1 MKILSEANE
10 GILKILA
17 KFKKK
22 ADENRLLNYVVTEQT
37 EDGYLLFN
45 LLTRELLL
53 LSGEE
58 YENLQKEKDDVPEQ
72 SYLKDHWFLVPEST
86 NEKEL
91 AEFVRLLLT
100 TRQKKP
106 KHITGYT
113 VFPTTDC
120 NARCFY
126 CFELGRARIPMSEET
141 AHKVASYIR
150 DHCGGD
156 KVNIRWFGGEPLFNQ
171 QAIETICSDLRKEN
185 IEFKSTAVSNGYLF
199 DEETVKKAVS
209 GWNLKKVQI
218 TLDGTEQVYNK
229 TKAFI
234 YKNTSPYRT
243 VLTNI
248 GHLLDAEVSVQIRL
262 NMDLYNAEELLRL
275 VDELAERF
283 KGRKGFRVY
292 AHYIFEGNTPMA
304 ESHTA
309 SEWEEREKA
318 MIRLEERIAMHG
330 LSGKGGISRNYRL
343 NHCMADSGRSVT
355 ILPDGNIG
363 LCEHFSEDEFIGHI
377 DSDKFDEAMV
387 KSWRKTAPEIPECA
401 ECFYYPECIRLE
413 KCANSRV
420 CFAQERN
427 DRLRKTKRAMG
438 NEYEK
443 WLNKSQSDEYEDEG
457 NC

>member
-1 MKILSEANE
+1 MKTISEANE
-10 GILKILA
+10 GILKILSR
-17 KFKKK
+17 FKKEAEK
-22 ADENRLLNYVVTEQT
+22 NRLLHYVVTEKT

-53 LSGEE
+53 LSEEE
-58 YENLQKEKDDVPEQ
+58 YENFQTLNYLKNRWFVVPE
-72 SYLKDHWFLVPEST
+72 KT

-113 VFPTTDC
+113 IFPTTDC

-126 CFELGRARIPMSEET
+126 CFELGRSRIPMTEET
-141 AHKVASYIR
+141 AHKVASYIQNKS
-150 DHCGGD
+150 GGE
-156 KVNIRWFGGEPLFNQ
+156 KVSISWFGGEPLFNKK
-171 QAIETICSDLRKEN
+171 AIEIICADLREN
-185 IEFKSTAVSNGYLF
+185 QVEFKSSAVSNGYLF
-199 DEETVKKAVS
+199 DEETVKNAVEN
-209 GWNLKKVQI
+209 WNLKKVQI
-218 TLDGTEQVYNK
+218 TLDGTEAVYNK

-234 YKNTSPYRT
+234 YKGTNPYQT

-248 GHLLDAEVSVQIRL
+248 GHLLDAGVAVQIRL
-262 NMDLYNAEELLRL
+262 NMDLYNAENLMAL
-275 VDELAERF
+275 VDELADRF
-283 KGRKGFRVY
+283 AGRKGFHIY

-304 ESHTA
+304 ESHSTE
-309 SEWEEREKA
+309 EWEKRERA
-318 MIRLEERIAMHG
+318 MIRLEERIAKHG
-330 LSGKGGISRNYRL
+330 LSGKGGIAKNYRL

-377 DSDKFDEAMV
+377 DSDKFDETMV

-401 ECFYYPECIRLE
+401 ECFYYPQCIRLE

-427 DRLRKTKRAMG
+427 DRLRKTKRAMR

-443 WLNKSQSDEYEDEG
+443 WLNQTQSEDTEDEE

>member
-1 MKILSEANE
+1 MKIISKANE
-10 GILKILA
+10 GILKILSR
-17 KFKKK
+17 FKKK
-22 ADENRLLNYVVTEQT
+22 AEKNRLLHYVVTEENDEGT
-37 EDGYLLFN
+37 LLFN
-45 LLTRELLL
+45 LLTRELIL

-58 YENLQKEKDDVPEQ
+58 YANLTELD
-72 SYLKDHWFLVPEST
+72 YLKEHWFLVPEST

-106 KHITGYT
+106 KNITGYT
-113 VFPTTDC
+113 IFPTTDC

-126 CFELGRARIPMSEET
+126 CFELGRSRIPMSEET
-141 AHKVASYIR
+141 AHKVATYIH
-150 DHCGGD
+150 DHCGRE
-156 KVNIRWFGGEPLFNQ
+156 KVSISWFGGEPLFNKNV
-171 QAIETICSDLRKEN
+171 IEIICADLREMGV
-185 IEFKSTAVSNGYLF
+185 EFKSSAVSNGYLF
-199 DEETVKKAVS
+199 DEETVQKAVKD
-209 GWNLKKVQI
+209 WNLKKVQI
-218 TLDGTEQVYNK
+218 TLDGTETVYNK

-234 YKNTSPYRT
+234 YKGTNPYQT

-248 GHLLDAEVSVQIRL
+248 GHLLDAEVAVQIRL
-262 NMDLYNAEELLRL
+262 NMDLYNAEELIRL

-283 KGRKGFRVY
+283 QNRKGFHVY

-309 SEWEEREKA
+309 SEWEEREQA
-318 MIRLEERIAMHG
+318 MIRLENRITMHG
-330 LSGKGGISRNYRL
+330 LAGKGGISKNYRL
-343 NHCMADSGRSVT
+343 NYCMADSGKSVT

-363 LCEHFSEDEFIGHI
+363 LCEHFSEEEFIGHI
-377 DSDKFDEAMV
+377 DSEKFDEAMV

-401 ECFYYPECIRLE
+401 ECFYYPECICLE

-427 DRLRKTKRAMG
+427 DRLRKTKRAMR

-443 WLNKSQSDEYEDEG
+443 WMNKTQSEDTEDEG

>member
-1 MKILSEANE
+1 MKIISEASG

-17 KFKKK
+17 KFRKK
-22 ADENRLLNYVVTEQT
+22 ADQNRLLHYVVTEGT
-37 EDGYLLFN
+37 ADGTLLYN

-53 LSGEE
+53 LSPEE
-58 YENLQKEKDDVPEQ
+58 SENLSELD
-72 SYLKDHWFLVPEST
+72 YLKDHWFLVPEST

-91 AEFVRLLLT
+91 AELVRWVLT

-113 VFPTTDC
+113 IFPTTDC

-126 CFELGRARIPMSEET
+126 CFELGRSRIPMSEKT
-141 AHKVASYIR
+141 AHKVANYIR
-150 DHCGGD
+150 DHCGGER
-156 KVNIRWFGGEPLFNQ
+156 VSITWFGGEPLFNQ
-171 QAIETICSDLRKEN
+171 PAIEAICADLRDMGV
-185 IEFKSTAVSNGYLF
+185 EFKSSAVSNGYLF
-199 DEETVKKAVS
+199 DEETVKKAVT

-218 TLDGTEQVYNK
+218 SLDGTEAVYNK
-229 TKAFI
+229 AKAFI
-234 YKNTSPYRT
+234 YKGTNPYRT

-248 GHLLDAEVSVQIRL
+248 GHLLDAEVAVQIRL

-283 KGRKGFRVY
+283 AGRKGFHVY

-309 SEWEEREKA
+309 AEWEERERA
-318 MIRLEERIAMHG
+318 MIRLEERIAKHG
-330 LSGKGGISRNYRL
+330 LAGKGGISRNFRL

-355 ILPDGNIG
+355 ILPGGDIG

-377 DSDKFDEAMV
+377 DSDTFDEAMV

-401 ECFYYPECIRLE
+401 ECFYFPECIRLE
-413 KCANSRV
+413 KCANSRI

-443 WLNKSQSDEYEDEG
+443 WQNKSQSEESEDEE

>member
-1 MKILSEANE
+1 MKIVSEAKE
-10 GILKILA
+10 SILKILA
-17 KFKKK
+17 RFQKPSESYRMFRYV
-22 ADENRLLNYVVTEQT
+22 AEERTYDGILLH
-37 EDGYLLFN
+37 N
-45 LLTRELLL
+45 LLTMELIL
-53 LSGEE
+53 LSEGE
-58 YENLQKEKDDVPEQ
+58 YANLAELD
-72 SYLKDHWFLVPEST
+72 YLKEHWFLVPEST

-106 KHITGYT
+106 KSITGYT
-113 VFPTTDC
+113 IFPTTDC

-126 CFELGRARIPMSEET
+126 CFELGRSRIPMSEET
-141 AHKVASYIR
+141 AHKVAKYIC
-150 DHCGGD
+150 DHCGGE
-156 KVNIRWFGGEPLFNQ
+156 KVSISWFGGEPLFNKK
-171 QAIETICSDLRKEN
+171 AIEIICADLHELDV
-185 IEFKSTAVSNGYLF
+185 EFKSSAVSNGYLF
-199 DEETVKKAVS
+199 DEETVRKAVTD
-209 GWNLKKVQI
+209 WNLKKVQI
-218 TLDGTEQVYNK
+218 TLDGTETVYNK

-234 YKNTSPYRT
+234 YKGTNPYQT
-243 VLTNI
+243 VLANI
-248 GHLLDAEVSVQIRL
+248 GHLLDAGVAVQIRL
-262 NMDLYNAEELLRL
+262 NMDLYNAEELIRL

-283 KGRKGFRVY
+283 AGRKGFHIY

-309 SEWEEREKA
+309 SEWEEREQA
-318 MIRLEERIAMHG
+318 MIRLENRITMHG
-330 LSGKGGISRNYRL
+330 LAGKGGISKNFRL
-343 NHCMADSGRSVT
+343 NYCMADSGRSVT

-377 DSDKFDEAMV
+377 DSEKFDEAMV

-427 DRLRKTKRAMG
+427 DRLRKTKRSML

-443 WLNKSQSDEYEDEG
+443 WLNQTQSEDTEDDG